1 MASPSPAQQAAQRTM
16 MDAIN
21 HQTMVHTQT
30 NDPKKHAEEAAKVSV
45 ATQAY
50 VKANQA
56 GK

>member
-1 MASPSPAQQAAQRTM
+1 MSSPSPAQQAAQKTM